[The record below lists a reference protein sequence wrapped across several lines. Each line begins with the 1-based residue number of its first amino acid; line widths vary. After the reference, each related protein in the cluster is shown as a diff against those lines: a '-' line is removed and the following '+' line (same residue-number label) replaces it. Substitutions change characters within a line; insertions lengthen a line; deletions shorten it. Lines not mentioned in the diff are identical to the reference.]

1 MNRDHAPT
9 SIYSG
14 LESEA
19 ALFYVVS
26 SDGYSYGLPAGTLPE
41 SYSIGDFEPNLHR
54 PAFSLSQVD
63 ISDSRP
69 KTGYLTF
76 KGTLSCS
83 SEAEAIVDR
92 QALKHAIRE
101 AAWFSRGDGYGSLAL
116 KVGRGSVKMMPSS
129 AEKLLSHVDFVAKV
143 IPVRVEDLDSI
154 AGGWF

>member
-1 MNRDHAPT
+1 MKDVAPT

-41 SYSIGDFEPNLHR
+41 SYSIGDSEPNLHR

-76 KGTLSCS
+76 KGTLRFS
-83 SEAEAIVDR
+83 SEAEAVFER
-92 QALKHAIRE
+92 QALKHAVRE

-116 KVGRGSVKMMPSS
+116 KAGRGSVKFMPSS
-129 AEKLLSHVDFVAKV
+129 SEKIIYHVDFVGKV
-143 IPVRVEDLDSI
+143 IPVKVEDLDSVPV
-154 AGGWF
+154 GWF